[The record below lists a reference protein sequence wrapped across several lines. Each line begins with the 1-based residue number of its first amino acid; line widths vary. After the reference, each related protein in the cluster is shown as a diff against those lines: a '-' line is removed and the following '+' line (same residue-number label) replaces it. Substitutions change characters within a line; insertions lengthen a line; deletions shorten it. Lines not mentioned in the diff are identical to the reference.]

1 MLWPLVSTAHRG
13 DEHTVC
19 LPADVVGAGGLQVP
33 MVKLIMSWNIRPGQ
47 EQPYFEFIVQE
58 FAPGLMRL
66 GLQTVEVLYTIHG
79 DAPQIVTYVVARD
92 LDTLRKIMQ
101 TEEWRRLMDRL
112 LRYVSDYQ
120 QKVVYATGRL
130 QF

>member
-1 MLWPLVSTAHRG
+1 M
-13 DEHTVC
+13 
-19 LPADVVGAGGLQVP
+19 P

-92 LDTLRKIMQ
+92 LETLKKTMQ
-101 TEEWRRLMDRL
+101 TAEWRRLMDRL
-112 LRYVSDYQ
+112 QRYVTDYQ